1 MIEKRVIVAG
11 HICLDI
17 TPDLSK
23 VPEGKFQSL
32 LQPGRMVQTGGFSL
46 NGGGAVSNTGLTM
59 HKLGVPTWL
68 IAKIGD
74 DLYGEALQEI
84 LRKEGSGLG
93 DGLIIDPSA
102 PTSLTLILNPP
113 KFDRSFLHFHGAN
126 DTFYASD
133 LPRAVLEQADLFH
146 FGYPSLMRSVFRGG
160 GEELVS
166 ILQRARRAGL
176 TTSLDF
182 SLPDPT
188 SPAGG
193 VDWGDFLENVL
204 PYTDIFLPSIEE
216 LTFLLMRERY
226 EALCQSSPGSFVDC
240 VPTSLVRELGGMVL
254 AQGVKAVLIK
264 LGARGVYLRTGNADA
279 WQKTGR
285 GLDGITPEWHE
296 REMRMPA
303 FKVKVLGTTGAGDA
317 AVGGFLASVL
327 QGADPK
333 TALILAAAAGACA
346 VESPERIRDMPAWE
360 ALLARVKKGW
370 EVHPLDLGE
379 NEWRKDETYALW
391 HKK

>member
-11 HICLDI
+11 HICLDM

-23 VPEGKFQSL
+23 VPEGQFQSL
-32 LQPGRMVQTGGFSL
+32 LQPGKMVQTGSFSL
-46 NGGGAVSNTGLTM
+46 TGGGAVSNTGLAL
-59 HKLGVPTWL
+59 HKLGAPTWL

-84 LRKEGSGLG
+84 LRKEGPGLG

-102 PTSLTLILNPP
+102 PTSLTLIINPP
-113 KFDRSFLHFHGAN
+113 GFDRSFLHFHGAN

-133 LPRAVLEQADLFH
+133 LPRSVLKQADLFH
-146 FGYPSLMRSVFRGG
+146 FGYPSLMRSIFRGG
-160 GEELVS
+160 GGELVS
-166 ILQRARRAGL
+166 ILQRTRRAGL

-193 VDWGDFLENVL
+193 VDWRDVLENVL

-226 EALCQSSPGSFVDC
+226 EALCQSSPGSFVDG
-240 VPTSLVRELGGMVL
+240 VPTSLVRELGEWVL
-254 AQGVKAVLIK
+254 AQGVKVLLIK

-279 WQKTGR
+279 WRKTGR
-285 GLDGITPEWHE
+285 GLDGVTHEWHA
-296 REMRMPA
+296 REMRAPT
-303 FKVKVLGTTGAGDA
+303 FKVKVQGTTGAGDA
-317 AVGGFLASVL
+317 AVGGFLSSIL
-327 QGADPK
+327 QGADPE
-333 TALILAAAAGACA
+333 TALIMAAAAGACA
-346 VESPERIRDMPAWE
+346 VESPTRFRNLPAWE

-370 EVHPLDLGE
+370 EVHPLDLDE
-379 NEWRKDETYALW
+379 NEWRKDETFALW